1 MHRLLNIYL
10 LLTTSILV
18 AKEGSIS
25 GQVQDSSN
33 PLYGANVF
41 IVGTS
46 MGSTTDS
53 TGSYQIF
60 GIPVGKYTL
69 QVDYIGYESA
79 SIEFYISKQDEASED
94 LPESNFLTKLGLEND
109 ESVDIIRGNS
119 LKNIDFVLESS
130 SLGLNQIVVSASK
143 VQQKVTEAPSVVAVV
158 NERNIR
164 RRVGITDYNR
174 LAAMAKGV
182 DVTYFG
188 SQGAQINARGFDG
201 AYSTRFRQF
210 HDGLYMGDALTGQ
223 VYSLLSGP
231 PQRINISY
239 RGAFWFS
246 ICSLWS

>member
-1 MHRLLNIYL
+1 MHRLLNIYI

-18 AKEGSIS
+18 AEEGSIS

-53 TGSYQIF
+53 SGSYQIF

-79 SIEFYISKQDEASED
+79 SIEFYISEQDEASED
-94 LPESNFLTKLGLEND
+94 LSESNFSAKLGLEND

-164 RRVGITDYNR
+164 RRVGITDYN
-174 LAAMAKGV
+174 L
-182 DVTYFG
+182 
-188 SQGAQINARGFDG
+188 
-201 AYSTRFRQF
+201 
-210 HDGLYMGDALTGQ
+210 
-223 VYSLLSGP
+223 SL
-231 PQRINISY
+231 IHI
-239 RGAFWFS
+239 
-246 ICSLWS
+246 